1 MPAAGSAPAP
11 APAAEKPAAAGE
23 AKATGADVVVLTDA
37 TFQEKVSKGVWLI
50 KLYVAELAAVI

>member
-1 MPAAGSAPAP
+1 MPAAGAAPAP
-11 APAAEKPAAAGE
+11 APAAEKPAAAAGE

-50 KLYVAELAAVI
+50 KLYESQCWPL